1 MAKGAYFG
9 VGSTAK
15 KIKKMYIGIG
25 GIARKVKRAY
35 IGIADK
41 ARLWFSG
48 GEPEYYKQITLP
60 RLVRN
65 PAATENGDYYMF
77 GTTLGSLPDGPDES
91 VMYLLN
97 SNLTLS
103 SVSPVATKTISSVG
117 RNDKYAFFISVNKDL
132 SSPMVTVYAKST
144 MEKTAAPNYPQNIGG
159 VCGAYLPDYAVF
171 AGGFPNGDVSAT
183 HKSEVYAYSKS
194 LAVTNLEP
202 LGEARSIDSSGY
214 FNGSA
219 VFPGGSYYQR
229 SSSYRWKNSR
239 KVDIYNNSLT
249 KTNAVLYNAARGVHA
264 VSTSEYLIC
273 TGGYVTSPAS
283 EPIFK
288 MSVYNKSFT
297 ISAIDTNGKTATD
310 AKSVSLGDYALI
322 SESMA
327 DSLNRYKTVLKID
340 NQLTKSILYEF
351 PTVASASYVPGSQFS
366 FKDYAFMR
374 VTPYVTENGKTEWKP
389 IIEVFSN

>member
-77 GTTLGSLPDGPDES
+77 GTTLGSLPDDPDES

-132 SSPMVTVYAKST
+132 SSPMVTVYAKNT
-144 MEKTAAPNYPQNIGG
+144 MEKRQLQITPEISVEYVAHICRIMQSLQVDSLMEMYP
-159 VCGAYLPDYAVF
+159 LP
-171 AGGFPNGDVSAT
+171 
-183 HKSEVYAYSKS
+183 
-194 LAVTNLEP
+194 
-202 LGEARSIDSSGY
+202 I
-214 FNGSA
+214 
-219 VFPGGSYYQR
+219 
-229 SSSYRWKNSR
+229 SR
-239 KVDIYNNSLT
+239 KYM
-249 KTNAVLYNAARGVHA
+249 
-264 VSTSEYLIC
+264 LILR
-273 TGGYVTSPAS
+273 AW
-283 EPIFK
+283 
-288 MSVYNKSFT
+288 
-297 ISAIDTNGKTATD
+297 
-310 AKSVSLGDYALI
+310 
-322 SESMA
+322 
-327 DSLNRYKTVLKID
+327 
-340 NQLTKSILYEF
+340 QLQIWNHWEKQGL
-351 PTVASASYVPGSQFS
+351 
-366 FKDYAFMR
+366 
-374 VTPYVTENGKTEWKP
+374 
-389 IIEVFSN
+389 

>member
-60 RLVRN
+60 RLVRD

-77 GTTLGSLPDGPDES
+77 GTTSGSLPDDPDES

-103 SVSPVATKTISSVG
+103 STSPVTVKSIGAVG
-117 RNDKYAFFISVNKDL
+117 RNDEYAVFL
-132 SSPMVTVYAKST
+132 SANNDSSNIVA
-144 MEKTAAPNYPQNIGG
+144 TAYSKNTIQRTTAPNYPQSI
-159 VCGAYLPDYAVF
+159 VSQCGAYLPDYAIF
-171 AGGFPNGDVSAT
+171 AGGFPKGDVTST
-183 HKSEVYAYSKS
+183 HKTEVYVYSKS
-194 LAVTNLEP
+194 LTITNAPE
-202 LGEARSIDSSGY
+202 LGCGRSINSSGY
-214 FNGSA
+214 FNGYA

-229 SSSYRWKNSR
+229 SSSSRWQDTNE
-239 KVDIYNNSLT
+239 VDLYNNSLT
-249 KTNAVLYNAARGVHA
+249 RTVVKLYQSAEEVEA
-264 VSTSEYLIC
+264 VSTPDYLIC
-273 TGGYVTSPAS
+273 TGGTSKS
-283 EPIFK
+283 VWVDDSLT

-297 ISAIDTNGKTATD
+297 RTTISTNGLTTTR
-310 AKSVSLGDYALI
+310 AKSASLGDCALI

-327 DSLNRYKTVLKID
+327 DKSGYYKTVLKID
-340 NQLTKSILYEF
+340 NQLTKSTLYEF
-351 PTVASASYVPGSQFS
+351 STMANETYKPGSQFS

-374 VTPYVTENGKTEWKP
+374 VTPYVTDGDIVEWKP